1 MKNQDEMLD
10 ALRKSAGSWVAKI
23 FIGLLVLSFAVWG
36 IADIFGGQRGNA
48 LATVGEEEITEE
60 QYREA
65 FRRELQQL
73 SQRLGQQLSVEQA
86 RRLGVD
92 RQVLQRLVSQAAL
105 DSRIKSFGLAV
116 PDKAIADR
124 IVRDRI
130 FQNARGRFDRRRFE
144 QLLANNGFTE
154 EAYVATER
162 RNILRAELA
171 GIVDRAVDAPDELVK
186 AVFRQQN
193 ETRAVRYFVLPSA
206 AAGNAPEPS
215 DAEVKAY
222 YDANK
227 RRFTAP
233 EFRTLTLLRLEP
245 ADLADTV
252 QVSDEDLRRA
262 YEDRADDYV
271 TPERREIEQITF
283 AGLEQARAA
292 RKRIDSGADFLAIA
306 RERGLAE
313 VDYRLG
319 TVTRK
324 DIADAAVAKAAFEV
338 PDGQISQPIQGLLSV
353 VLVRAKVVSPEKR
366 KSFGQVRDDLKASI
380 ATEKAQ
386 EEVINMHDAVEDAR
400 AGGSTLAEVSATLN
414 LPLIRIDAV
423 DRAGKGPDGKTAGD
437 IPSSA
442 EVLNTAFES
451 DVGVEN
457 DPVDTRNNGYVWVD
471 VEEITPEAS
480 RAFDEVRA
488 EARELRILEKRRE
501 MLFEQARAL
510 VGRARAGTT
519 LDELASG
526 AGQPVKQSEA
536 MRRRDVSAAFSATAI
551 ANIFRQS
558 ANGLT
563 LAPAADGNGFL
574 IMQVTDIAVPDFD
587 AAADD
592 TRALSQQLER
602 GLGED
607 LLQQYLNGLQETL
620 GVSVNSA
627 VWNSLRG
634 DS

>member
-1 MKNQDEMLD
+1 MLD

-36 IADIFGGQRGNA
+36 IADIFGGQQGNA

-60 QYREA
+60 EYREV
-65 FRRELQQL
+65 FQRELQQL

-86 RRLGVD
+86 RQLGVD

-124 IVRDRI
+124 IVKDRM
-130 FQNARGRFDRRRFE
+130 FQNSQGQFDRRRFE

-171 GIVDRAVDAPDELVK
+171 GIIDRAVNAPDELVK
-186 AVFRQQN
+186 AIFRQQN
-193 ETRAVRYFVLPSA
+193 ETRVVRYFVLPST
-206 AAGNAPEPS
+206 AAGDAPQPT

-222 YDANK
+222 YEANK

-233 EFRTLTLLRLEP
+233 EFRTLTVLRLEP
-245 ADLADTV
+245 QDLAETV
-252 QVSDEDLRRA
+252 NVADEDLRRA

-271 TPERREIEQITF
+271 TPETREIEQITF
-283 AGLEQARAA
+283 ASVEQAQAA
-292 RKRIDSGADFLAIA
+292 RTRIESGTDFLAIA
-306 RERGLAE
+306 KERGLAD
-313 VDYRLG
+313 VDFKLG

-324 DIADAAVAKAAFEV
+324 DIVDAAVAKAAFEV
-338 PDGQISQPIQGLLSV
+338 PDGQVSQPIQGSLSV

-366 KSFGQVRDDLKASI
+366 KTFEEVKDALRTSI

-386 EEVINMHDAVEDAR
+386 EEVINMHDTVEDAR
-400 AGGSTLAEVSATLN
+400 AGGSTLAEVSAQLN
-414 LPLIRIDAV
+414 LPLIRVDAV
-423 DRAGKGPDGKTAGD
+423 DRTGKGPDGKTIDD
-437 IPSSA
+437 IPSPT
-442 EVLNTAFES
+442 EVLNTAFDS

-457 DPVDTRNNGYVWVD
+457 DPVDTQNNGYVWVD

-480 RAFDEVRA
+480 RAFDEVKT
-488 EARELRILEKRRE
+488 EALDLWIQEKRRE
-501 MLFEQARAL
+501 ALFEQARAI
-510 VGRARAGTT
+510 VDKGRAGTT
-519 LDELASG
+519 LDALAG
-526 AGQPVKQSEA
+526 TAGQQVKQSKA
-536 MRRRDVSAAFSATAI
+536 MRRRDVSAEFSATAI
-551 ANIFRQS
+551 ANIFRQA

-563 LAPAADGNGFL
+563 LAPTADGNGFL
-574 IMQVTDIAVPDFD
+574 IMQVTNVTVPNFD
-587 AAADD
+587 AAANE
-592 TRALSQQLER
+592 TKALSGQLQR

-620 GVSVNSA
+620 GVNVNSG